1 MRVRKVSQRS
11 VARMLKAGKPLAGLL
26 VGLSSTLGAAER
38 ELSGLAIRG
47 EPGPIVTAAKT
58 GCTNGASNVATKM
71 RSTNSV
77 EEGRFEVT
85 AGLIP
90 MTDELRAEREKMR
103 AEAFGVSF
111 LRKFRVF
118 PKPPGREVVKRF
130 QREYAGRKVVL
141 KDGCCWRGYHRN
153 QRGRIVVPVCWCLD
167 SVIIDTKRV
176 PLEDEIFV
184 VEVEL
189 APDVT
194 IGREDFNVLSV
205 QGVFESP
212 DKIGDSTRN
221 RFRLIDGVIEF
232 DRETVCQHPVFDEPS
247 TLIRSTQVWSSDFPM
262 SPSEFAASL
271 KAGKGYA
278 GGYVPMRKGPCGAVF
293 YVFVH
298 NLNRRQSL
306 GELVKGSPHFESLEA
321 LELFEKIYVQS
332 GMRCWRM
339 EPGNFDPDP
348 QGVYFYADEN
358 P

>member
-1 MRVRKVSQRS
+1 MPMRKVSQRS
-11 VARMLKAGKPLAGLL
+11 VARILKAGKPLAGLF

-77 EEGRFEVT
+77 EEGHFEVT

-118 PKPPGREVVKRF
+118 PKPP
-130 QREYAGRKVVL
+130 
-141 KDGCCWRGYHRN
+141 
-153 QRGRIVVPVCWCLD
+153 
-167 SVIIDTKRV
+167 
-176 PLEDEIFV
+176 
-184 VEVEL
+184 
-189 APDVT
+189 
-194 IGREDFNVLSV
+194 
-205 QGVFESP
+205 
-212 DKIGDSTRN
+212 
-221 RFRLIDGVIEF
+221 
-232 DRETVCQHPVFDEPS
+232 VFDDPS
-247 TLIRSTQVWSSDFPM
+247 TLIRSTQVWPSDFPM